1 MQSSDREVLQTAV
14 MWLQAGHSVELI
26 TLAAAWGSAQRPV
39 GSLAIVREDGMLSG
53 SISGGCI
60 EKQLSI
66 MLRKDDGPKVV
77 QHEVS
82 RDQAVRFGLPCGG
95 TMHLVFEKL
104 LNPEPLQEIISHLD
118 KRQRV
123 RRRIDLETNTAT
135 IEPASREEKFYF
147 DGKSLIKVFGP
158 AWRVLLIGAG
168 ELSRYVAEIAMSL
181 EYEVIVCEPR
191 KDLHPAWQIPGVQ
204 IDTRSPDDVVVDL
217 SSDRRSA
224 VLALTHDPNLDDL
237 AVMEALPSDVFYV
250 GALGSRKNNDLRRKR
265 LVALDLEPNQIARL
279 HGPIGLPIGSQ
290 TPAEIAVSIMAEVT
304 AVRNNITLSVQ
315 TEKSV
320 VSG

>member
-14 MWLQAGHSVELI
+14 MWLEAGHTVELV
-26 TLAAAWGSAQRPV
+26 TLATTWGSAPRPV

-53 SISGGCI
+53 SVSGGCI

-66 MLRKDDGPKVV
+66 MLRKGEGPKVV
-77 QHEVS
+77 QHEVT

-104 LNPEPLQEIISHLD
+104 VNPEPLREIIRYLV
-118 KRQRV
+118 KRQRL
-123 RRRIDLETNTAT
+123 RRRIDLETNTVA
-135 IEPASREEKFYF
+135 IEPASREEEFYF
-147 DGKSLIKVFGP
+147 DGKTLIKVFGP

-168 ELSRYVAEIAMSL
+168 ELSRYVAEIAMAL
-181 EYEVIVCEPR
+181 GYEVIVCEPR

-204 IDTRSPDDVVVDL
+204 IDTRSPDDVVLEL

-237 AVMEALPSDVFYV
+237 AVMEALASDVFYV
-250 GALGSRKNNDLRRKR
+250 GALGSRKNNNLRRKR
-265 LVALDLEPNQIARL
+265 LAALGLKSNQIARL

-304 AVRNNITLSVQ
+304 AVRSNITVSKQ
-315 TEKSV
+315 TERVV